1 MISRIIPQ
9 VSDKRVRQV
18 LMRAIAEAQLEPGRY
33 YHVCWWEGRL
43 QCLHVHHTKEHHPSF
58 YAANGYVFTEGLN
71 VYQWRLVTNRV
82 IDFCRQ
88 CGITLRGRVA
98 RREPRKA
105 DLFRERLRI
114 TEFDSRRLRDLIV
127 DLRSPGP
134 PLSARVDRLEQLLES
149 AQTVAPEEVPENVV
163 TMNSRV
169 RLRDD
174 ERNEEMTCSLVF
186 PLEARDSEDLRE
198 RSISVLSP
206 IGMSILGRQVGHV
219 VGGRI
224 RVDEMLYQPEAAG
237 DFHL

>member
-1 MISRIIPQ
+1 MINRRMQQ
-9 VSDKRVRQV
+9 VTDKRVRQIV
-18 LMRAIAEAQLEPGRY
+18 ARAIAEAQLEPERY

-43 QCLHVHHTKEHHPSF
+43 QCLRIHHTKEHHPSF
-58 YAANGYVFTEGLN
+58 YAANGYIFMDGLN
-71 VYQWRLVTNRV
+71 VYQWQLVINRV
-82 IDFCRQ
+82 MDFCRQ
-88 CGITLRGRVA
+88 CGIMLRGRLA
-98 RREPRKA
+98 RREPQKA
-105 DLFRERLRI
+105 DLSREKLRI
-114 TEFDSRRLRDLIV
+114 TEFDFRRLRDLIA

-134 PLSARVDRLEQLLES
+134 PTNTRLDKLERLLES
-149 AQTVAPEEVPENVV
+149 AHTVTPEEVPENVV

-186 PLEARDSEDLRE
+186 PLEARDGEDLRE

-206 IGMSILGRQVGHV
+206 IGMSILGRQVGHTV
-219 VGGRI
+219 AGRI